1 MKEYILNAKSAFN
14 SGANIPTDVNLGS
27 LINIVFYLSAHL
39 IEYGGFD
46 WLVLL

>member
-14 SGANIPTDVNLGS
+14 SGANIPIDVNLGS
-27 LINIVFYLSAHL
+27 LIKIWFDLTAHL

-46 WLVLL
+46 LLVLL